1 MSHDPRTTV
10 DPQDGYV
17 DVAAEIFRL
26 LSDPT
31 RIRVILALQSGERS
45 VTQLAEVVGKS
56 PTVVS
61 QHLAKMRL
69 GRLVRAR
76 REGTTMFYSLID
88 EHVRRLVTEAVF
100 QAEHTVDDQPAHHR
114 G

>member
-1 MSHDPRTTV
+1 M
-10 DPQDGYV
+10 

-31 RIRVILALQSGERS
+31 RIRVILALQDGERS
-45 VTQLAEVVGKS
+45 VTQLADTVGKS

-76 REGTTMFYSLID
+76 REGTAMFYSLID

-100 QAEHTVDDQPAHHR
+100 QAEHTVDDDPRHHR

>member
-1 MSHDPRTTV
+1 MSHDATAPL
-10 DPQDGYV
+10 DPQDAYV
-17 DVAAEIFRL
+17 DVAAEIFRM

-31 RIRVILALQSGERS
+31 RVRIILALQDGERS
-45 VTQLAEVVGKS
+45 VSQLAEVVAKS

-61 QHLAKMRL
+61 QHLSKMRL

-76 REGTTMFYSLID
+76 REGTTMHYSLID

-100 QAEHTVDDQPAHHR
+100 QAEHSVDDQPPHHR

>member
-1 MSHDPRTTV
+1 MSHDPRASV

-31 RIRVILALQSGERS
+31 RIRVILALQDGERS
-45 VTQLAEVVGKS
+45 VTQLADAVGKS

-76 REGTTMFYSLID
+76 REGTAMFYSLID

-100 QAEHTVDDQPAHHR
+100 QAEHTVDDDPRHHR